1 MILKN
6 VRLRGIITDITIED
20 NKIISTEKTDRSG
33 KDMGGLKVYPGL
45 IDVHGHGCLGVEVS
59 EPEAD
64 LGVMADYYLANGT
77 TTWYPTMGTVS
88 KEEMYRAT
96 RRPLDLGHGANMPGY
111 HMEGSFLSPKK
122 KGAHNEK
129 LLVTPDVQWLK
140 DCPLIKRVTIA
151 PELEGS
157 LEIIKN
163 SGIQVTLGHTDADYD
178 TALMA
183 MKAGA
188 NCLTHTFNAMN
199 GIHHRNPG
207 PIPAAMDV
215 DGVYA
220 EVISDGFHVHPAI
233 IRLLV
238 KIMGT
243 DRVILVSDTIKSTGL
258 PDGVY
263 DSIGLTVYVKN
274 GESRLEDGTI
284 AGSTT
289 MLFDCVKRA
298 ISFGIPEE
306 DAVKMATENP
316 ARLMKLSKGKVESG
330 YDADLIFVDDEFN
343 LKGVMVRGELQ

>member
-6 VRLRGIITDITIED
+6 VRLGGVLTDVTVED
-20 NKIISTEKTDRSG
+20 GKIISTEKTDSDG

-45 IDVHGHGCLGVEVS
+45 IDIHGHGCLGTEVS
-59 EPEAD
+59 DPEASLD
-64 LGVMADYYLANGT
+64 AMADYYLANGT
-77 TTWYPTMGTVS
+77 TTWYPTTGTVS
-88 KEEMYRAT
+88 REETYRAT
-96 RRPLDLGHGANMPGY
+96 RRPLDIGHGANMPGY
-111 HMEGSFLSPKK
+111 HMEGSFLSPAK
-122 KGAHNEK
+122 KGAHRED
-129 LLVTPDVQWLK
+129 LLVKPDVQWLK

-157 LEIIKN
+157 LDVIKN
-163 SGIQVTLGHTDADYD
+163 SGIQVTIGHTDADYD
-178 TALMA
+178 TALAA

-188 NCLTHTFNAMN
+188 DCLTHTFNAMN
-199 GIHHRNPG
+199 GIHHRKPG
-207 PIPAAMDV
+207 PIPAAMDYE
-215 DGVYA
+215 GVYA
-220 EVISDGFHVHPAI
+220 EVIADGFHVHPAV

-238 KIMGT
+238 KMMGA
-243 DRVILVSDTIKSTGL
+243 DRVILVSDTISSTGL

-263 DSIGLTVYVKN
+263 SSIGLTVYVKN

-289 MLFDCVKRA
+289 MLFECLKRA

-316 ARLMKLSKGKVESG
+316 ARLMKLNKGRVMAG
-330 YDADLIFVDDEFN
+330 YDADLIFVDDDFN